1 MAEETSQPAQPSVN
15 VLAQYIRDLSFENIL
30 AQKGVSGDV
39 TPDIQIQVKLDARKR
54 SVTDQYETVIKLNI
68 NSKSK
73 DTNDQL
79 FLLEIE
85 YAGVFTVTGVPD
97 EQLHP
102 FLMIECP
109 RMIFPFLRRVVSD
122 LTQDGGFPALNLETI
137 DFMQLYRSEALL
149 AYQDQG
155 VAVASNVHCMNE
167 KFIQVPRKRCLFLD
181 LEKTIPRSI
190 DRMKHRYLWKDI

>member
-54 SVTDQYETVIKLNI
+54 SIANQYETIIKLNI
-68 NSKSK
+68 DSKSK

-85 YAGVFTVTGVPD
+85 YAGVFSVTGVPD

-137 DFMQLYRSEALL
+137 DFMQLYRSEALRRQTE
-149 AYQDQG
+149 A
-155 VAVASNVHCMNE
+155 ASE
-167 KFIQVPRKRCLFLD
+167 
-181 LEKTIPRSI
+181 
-190 DRMKHRYLWKDI
+190 

>member
-68 NSKSK
+68 DSKSK

-85 YAGVFTVTGVPD
+85 YAGVFTVTGIPN

-137 DFMQLYRSEALL
+137 DFMQLYRSEALRRQTE
-149 AYQDQG
+149 A
-155 VAVASNVHCMNE
+155 ASEEIKN
-167 KFIQVPRKRCLFLD
+167 
-181 LEKTIPRSI
+181 
-190 DRMKHRYLWKDI
+190 

>member
-1 MAEETSQPAQPSVN
+1 MAEETSQTAQPSVN

-54 SVTDQYETVIKLNI
+54 SIANQYETIIKLNI
-68 NSKSK
+68 DSKSK

-137 DFMQLYRSEALL
+137 DFMQLYRSEALRRQTT
-149 AYQDQG
+149 AT
-155 VAVASNVHCMNE
+155 SEETKN
-167 KFIQVPRKRCLFLD
+167 
-181 LEKTIPRSI
+181 
-190 DRMKHRYLWKDI
+190 

>member
-54 SVTDQYETVIKLNI
+54 SIANQYETIIKLNI
-68 NSKSK
+68 DSKSK

-85 YAGVFTVTGVPD
+85 YAGVFTVTDVPD

-137 DFMQLYRSEALL
+137 DFMQLYRSEALRRQTE
-149 AYQDQG
+149 A
-155 VAVASNVHCMNE
+155 ASEETKN
-167 KFIQVPRKRCLFLD
+167 
-181 LEKTIPRSI
+181 
-190 DRMKHRYLWKDI
+190 

>member
-30 AQKGVSGDV
+30 SQKGVSGDV

-54 SVTDQYETVIKLNI
+54 SVTAQYETVIKLNI
-68 NSKSK
+68 DSKSK

-85 YAGVFTVTGVPD
+85 YAGVFTVSGVPD

-137 DFMQLYRSEALL
+137 DFMQLYRSEALRRQTE
-149 AYQDQG
+149 A
-155 VAVASNVHCMNE
+155 ASEETKN
-167 KFIQVPRKRCLFLD
+167 
-181 LEKTIPRSI
+181 
-190 DRMKHRYLWKDI
+190 

>member
-137 DFMQLYRSEALL
+137 DFMQLYRSEALRRQTE
-149 AYQDQG
+149 A
-155 VAVASNVHCMNE
+155 ASQETKN
-167 KFIQVPRKRCLFLD
+167 
-181 LEKTIPRSI
+181 
-190 DRMKHRYLWKDI
+190 

>member
-68 NSKSK
+68 DSKSK

-137 DFMQLYRSEALL
+137 DFMQLYRSEALRR
-149 AYQDQG
+149 QTES
-155 VAVASNVHCMNE
+155 ASEETKN
-167 KFIQVPRKRCLFLD
+167 
-181 LEKTIPRSI
+181 
-190 DRMKHRYLWKDI
+190 

>member
-1 MAEETSQPAQPSVN
+1 MAEETSQPAQPSIN

-39 TPDIQIQVKLDARKR
+39 KPDIQIQVKLDARKR

-68 NSKSK
+68 DSKSK

-137 DFMQLYRSEALL
+137 DFMQLYRSEALRRQTE
-149 AYQDQG
+149 A
-155 VAVASNVHCMNE
+155 ASKETKN
-167 KFIQVPRKRCLFLD
+167 
-181 LEKTIPRSI
+181 
-190 DRMKHRYLWKDI
+190 

>member
-68 NSKSK
+68 DSKSK

-137 DFMQLYRSEALL
+137 VFMQLYRSEALRRQTE
-149 AYQDQG
+149 A
-155 VAVASNVHCMNE
+155 ASEETKN
-167 KFIQVPRKRCLFLD
+167 
-181 LEKTIPRSI
+181 
-190 DRMKHRYLWKDI
+190 

>member
-54 SVTDQYETVIKLNI
+54 SIANQYETIIKLNI
-68 NSKSK
+68 DSKSK

-85 YAGVFTVTGVPD
+85 YAGVFSVTGVPD

-137 DFMQLYRSEALL
+137 DFMQLYRSEALRRQTE
-149 AYQDQG
+149 A
-155 VAVASNVHCMNE
+155 ASEETQN
-167 KFIQVPRKRCLFLD
+167 
-181 LEKTIPRSI
+181 
-190 DRMKHRYLWKDI
+190 

>member
-1 MAEETSQPAQPSVN
+1 MM
-15 VLAQYIRDLSFENIL
+15 
-30 AQKGVSGDV
+30 
-39 TPDIQIQVKLDARKR
+39 LD
-54 SVTDQYETVIKLNI
+54 KLNI
-68 NSKSK
+68 DSKSK

-137 DFMQLYRSEALL
+137 DFMQLYRSEALRRQTE
-149 AYQDQG
+149 A
-155 VAVASNVHCMNE
+155 ASEETKN
-167 KFIQVPRKRCLFLD
+167 
-181 LEKTIPRSI
+181 
-190 DRMKHRYLWKDI
+190 

>member
-30 AQKGVSGDV
+30 AQKGISGDV

-54 SVTDQYETVIKLNI
+54 SIANQYETIIKLNI
-68 NSKSK
+68 DSKSK

-85 YAGVFTVTGVPD
+85 YAGVFSVTGVPD

-137 DFMQLYRSEALL
+137 DFMQLYRSEALRRQTE
-149 AYQDQG
+149 A
-155 VAVASNVHCMNE
+155 ASEETKN
-167 KFIQVPRKRCLFLD
+167 
-181 LEKTIPRSI
+181 
-190 DRMKHRYLWKDI
+190 

>member
-54 SVTDQYETVIKLNI
+54 SIANQYETIIKLNI
-68 NSKSK
+68 DSKSK

-137 DFMQLYRSEALL
+137 DFMQLYRSEALRR
-149 AYQDQG
+149 QTE
-155 VAVASNVHCMNE
+155 VASEETKN
-167 KFIQVPRKRCLFLD
+167 
-181 LEKTIPRSI
+181 
-190 DRMKHRYLWKDI
+190 

>member
-54 SVTDQYETVIKLNI
+54 TIANQYETVIKLNI
-68 NSKSK
+68 DSKSK

-137 DFMQLYRSEALL
+137 DFMQLYRSEALRRQTE
-149 AYQDQG
+149 A
-155 VAVASNVHCMNE
+155 ASEETKN
-167 KFIQVPRKRCLFLD
+167 
-181 LEKTIPRSI
+181 
-190 DRMKHRYLWKDI
+190 

>member
-54 SVTDQYETVIKLNI
+54 SIANQYETIIKLSI
-68 NSKSK
+68 DSKSK

-85 YAGVFTVTGVPD
+85 YAGVFSVTGVPD

-137 DFMQLYRSEALL
+137 DFMQLYRSEALRRQTE
-149 AYQDQG
+149 A
-155 VAVASNVHCMNE
+155 ASEETKN
-167 KFIQVPRKRCLFLD
+167 
-181 LEKTIPRSI
+181 
-190 DRMKHRYLWKDI
+190 

>member
-54 SVTDQYETVIKLNI
+54 SIANQYETIIKLNI
-68 NSKSK
+68 DSKSK

-137 DFMQLYRSEALL
+137 DFMQLYRSETLRRQTEA
-149 AYQDQG
+149 
-155 VAVASNVHCMNE
+155 ASEETKN
-167 KFIQVPRKRCLFLD
+167 
-181 LEKTIPRSI
+181 
-190 DRMKHRYLWKDI
+190 

>member
-68 NSKSK
+68 DSKSK

-102 FLMIECP
+102 FLMIESP

-137 DFMQLYRSEALL
+137 DFMQLYRSEALRRQTE
-149 AYQDQG
+149 A
-155 VAVASNVHCMNE
+155 ASEETKN
-167 KFIQVPRKRCLFLD
+167 
-181 LEKTIPRSI
+181 
-190 DRMKHRYLWKDI
+190 

>member
-54 SVTDQYETVIKLNI
+54 SIANQYETIIKLNI
-68 NSKSK
+68 DSKSK

-109 RMIFPFLRRVVSD
+109 RMIFPFLRRVVSRPEGTSSPHATFVGNSQNS
-122 LTQDGGFPALNLETI
+122 L
-137 DFMQLYRSEALL
+137 
-149 AYQDQG
+149 
-155 VAVASNVHCMNE
+155 
-167 KFIQVPRKRCLFLD
+167 
-181 LEKTIPRSI
+181 
-190 DRMKHRYLWKDI
+190 

>member
-30 AQKGVSGDV
+30 AQKGVAGDV

-68 NSKSK
+68 DSKSK

-137 DFMQLYRSEALL
+137 DFMQLYRSEALRRQTE
-149 AYQDQG
+149 A
-155 VAVASNVHCMNE
+155 ASEETKN
-167 KFIQVPRKRCLFLD
+167 
-181 LEKTIPRSI
+181 
-190 DRMKHRYLWKDI
+190 

>member
-54 SVTDQYETVIKLNI
+54 SVANQYETIIKLNI
-68 NSKSK
+68 DSKSK

-85 YAGVFTVTGVPD
+85 YAGVFSVTGVPD

-137 DFMQLYRSEALL
+137 DFMQLYRSEALRRQTE
-149 AYQDQG
+149 A
-155 VAVASNVHCMNE
+155 ASEETKN
-167 KFIQVPRKRCLFLD
+167 
-181 LEKTIPRSI
+181 
-190 DRMKHRYLWKDI
+190 

>member
-137 DFMQLYRSEALL
+137 DFMQLYRSEALRRQTE
-149 AYQDQG
+149 A
-155 VAVASNVHCMNE
+155 ASEETKN
-167 KFIQVPRKRCLFLD
+167 
-181 LEKTIPRSI
+181 
-190 DRMKHRYLWKDI
+190 

>member
-54 SVTDQYETVIKLNI
+54 SIANQYETIIKLNI
-68 NSKSK
+68 DSKSK

-85 YAGVFTVTGVPD
+85 YAGVFSVTGVPD

-137 DFMQLYRSEALL
+137 DFMQLYRREALRRQTE
-149 AYQDQG
+149 A
-155 VAVASNVHCMNE
+155 ASEETKN
-167 KFIQVPRKRCLFLD
+167 
-181 LEKTIPRSI
+181 
-190 DRMKHRYLWKDI
+190 

>member
-54 SVTDQYETVIKLNI
+54 SIANQYETIIKLNI
-68 NSKSK
+68 DSKSK

-137 DFMQLYRSEALL
+137 DFMQLYRSEALRRQTE
-149 AYQDQG
+149 A
-155 VAVASNVHCMNE
+155 ASEEIKN
-167 KFIQVPRKRCLFLD
+167 
-181 LEKTIPRSI
+181 
-190 DRMKHRYLWKDI
+190 

>member
-54 SVTDQYETVIKLNI
+54 SIANQYETIIKLNI
-68 NSKSK
+68 DSKSK

-85 YAGVFTVTGVPD
+85 YAGVFSVTGVPD

-137 DFMQLYRSEALL
+137 DFMQLYKSEALRRQTE
-149 AYQDQG
+149 A
-155 VAVASNVHCMNE
+155 ASEETKN
-167 KFIQVPRKRCLFLD
+167 
-181 LEKTIPRSI
+181 
-190 DRMKHRYLWKDI
+190 

>member
-39 TPDIQIQVKLDARKR
+39 TPNIQIQVKLDARKR

-68 NSKSK
+68 DSKSK

-137 DFMQLYRSEALL
+137 DFMQLYRSEALRRQTE
-149 AYQDQG
+149 A
-155 VAVASNVHCMNE
+155 ASEETKN
-167 KFIQVPRKRCLFLD
+167 
-181 LEKTIPRSI
+181 
-190 DRMKHRYLWKDI
+190 

>member
-30 AQKGVSGDV
+30 AQKGVSGNV

-68 NSKSK
+68 DSKSK

-137 DFMQLYRSEALL
+137 DFMQLYRSEALRRQTE
-149 AYQDQG
+149 A
-155 VAVASNVHCMNE
+155 ASEETKN
-167 KFIQVPRKRCLFLD
+167 
-181 LEKTIPRSI
+181 
-190 DRMKHRYLWKDI
+190 

>member
-30 AQKGVSGDV
+30 AQKGGSGDV
-39 TPDIQIQVKLDARKR
+39 TPDIHIQVQLDAPKR
-54 SVTDQYETVIKLNI
+54 STANQYETIIKLNI
-68 NSKSK
+68 DSKSK
-73 DTNDQL
+73 DTSDQL

-85 YAGVFTVTGVPD
+85 YAGVFTVTGVRD

-122 LTQDGGFPALNLETI
+122 LTQDGGVPALNLETI
-137 DFMQLYRSEALL
+137 DFMQLYRSEALRRQTE
-149 AYQDQG
+149 A
-155 VAVASNVHCMNE
+155 ASEETKN
-167 KFIQVPRKRCLFLD
+167 
-181 LEKTIPRSI
+181 
-190 DRMKHRYLWKDI
+190 

>member
-39 TPDIQIQVKLDARKR
+39 TPDIQIQVNLDARKR
-54 SVTDQYETVIKLNI
+54 SIAHQYETIIKLNI

-137 DFMQLYRSEALL
+137 DFMQLYRSEALRRQTE
-149 AYQDQG
+149 A
-155 VAVASNVHCMNE
+155 AS
-167 KFIQVPRKRCLFLD
+167 
-181 LEKTIPRSI
+181 EKT
-190 DRMKHRYLWKDI
+190 KN

>member
-54 SVTDQYETVIKLNI
+54 SIANQYETIIKLNI
-68 NSKSK
+68 DSKSK

-85 YAGVFTVTGVPD
+85 YAGVFTVTGVRD

-137 DFMQLYRSEALL
+137 DFMQLYRSEALRRQTE
-149 AYQDQG
+149 A
-155 VAVASNVHCMNE
+155 AS
-167 KFIQVPRKRCLFLD
+167 
-181 LEKTIPRSI
+181 EKT
-190 DRMKHRYLWKDI
+190 KN

>member
-39 TPDIQIQVKLDARKR
+39 TPDIQIQVKLDARRR
-54 SVTDQYETVIKLNI
+54 SIANQYETIIKLNI
-68 NSKSK
+68 DSKSK

-137 DFMQLYRSEALL
+137 DFMQLYRSEALRRQTE
-149 AYQDQG
+149 A
-155 VAVASNVHCMNE
+155 ASEETKN
-167 KFIQVPRKRCLFLD
+167 
-181 LEKTIPRSI
+181 
-190 DRMKHRYLWKDI
+190 

>member
-39 TPDIQIQVKLDARKR
+39 TPDIQIQVNLDARKR
-54 SVTDQYETVIKLNI
+54 SIANQYETIIKLNI
-68 NSKSK
+68 DSKSK

-85 YAGVFTVTGVPD
+85 YAGVFTVTGVSD

-137 DFMQLYRSEALL
+137 DFMQLYRSEALRRQTE
-149 AYQDQG
+149 A
-155 VAVASNVHCMNE
+155 ASEETKN
-167 KFIQVPRKRCLFLD
+167 
-181 LEKTIPRSI
+181 
-190 DRMKHRYLWKDI
+190 

>member
-1 MAEETSQPAQPSVN
+1 MAEETSKPAQPSVN

-68 NSKSK
+68 DSKSK

-137 DFMQLYRSEALL
+137 DFMQLYRSEALRRQTE
-149 AYQDQG
+149 A
-155 VAVASNVHCMNE
+155 ASEETKN
-167 KFIQVPRKRCLFLD
+167 
-181 LEKTIPRSI
+181 
-190 DRMKHRYLWKDI
+190 

>member
-54 SVTDQYETVIKLNI
+54 SAVDQYETVIKLNI
-68 NSKSK
+68 DSKSK

-137 DFMQLYRSEALL
+137 DFMQLYRSEALRRQTE
-149 AYQDQG
+149 A
-155 VAVASNVHCMNE
+155 ASEETKN
-167 KFIQVPRKRCLFLD
+167 
-181 LEKTIPRSI
+181 
-190 DRMKHRYLWKDI
+190 

>member
-54 SVTDQYETVIKLNI
+54 SIANQYETIIKLNI
-68 NSKSK
+68 DSKSK

-122 LTQDGGFPALNLETI
+122 ITQDGGFPALNLETI
-137 DFMQLYRSEALL
+137 DFMQLYRSEALRRQNE
-149 AYQDQG
+149 A
-155 VAVASNVHCMNE
+155 ASKETKN
-167 KFIQVPRKRCLFLD
+167 
-181 LEKTIPRSI
+181 
-190 DRMKHRYLWKDI
+190 

>member
-1 MAEETSQPAQPSVN
+1 MADETSQPAQPSVN

-30 AQKGVSGDV
+30 AQKGVSGNV

-68 NSKSK
+68 DSKSK

-137 DFMQLYRSEALL
+137 DFMQLYRSEALRRQTE
-149 AYQDQG
+149 A
-155 VAVASNVHCMNE
+155 ASEETKN
-167 KFIQVPRKRCLFLD
+167 
-181 LEKTIPRSI
+181 
-190 DRMKHRYLWKDI
+190 